1 MKPLKPA
8 CLLAFALA
16 LLPLAPVSVQALPSD
31 REQPIHIQS
40 DTAERD
46 EKQGITTYR
55 GDVQMD
61 QGTLRIKA
69 DKVVIHS
76 VDNQVSVI
84 VATGKPA
91 RYKQTPELNKPE
103 VKASGNTIE
112 YLVSEEKLHLIKN
125 ASLVQNDGTTMTGER
140 INYDMKDAVVKAAGQ
155 TSSTRPKRIHMV
167 IPPKSERQ
175 KANGE

>member
-1 MKPLKPA
+1 MKPLKS
-8 CLLAFALA
+8 CLVA
-16 LLPLAPVSVQALPSD
+16 LLFTLSPLAIVSLQALPSD
-31 REQPIHIQS
+31 RDQPIHIQS
-40 DTAERD
+40 DSAERN

-76 VDNQVSVI
+76 LDNQVSMI

-91 RYKQTPELNKPE
+91 RYNQTPEIDKPA
-103 VKASGNTIE
+103 VKASGDTIK
-112 YLVSEEKLHLIKN
+112 YLVTEEKLQLIKN
-125 ASLVQNDGTTMTGER
+125 ASLEQNDGTTMTGER

-155 TSSTRPKRIHMV
+155 TNSTRAKRIHMV

-175 KANGE
+175 KAIGE

>member
-8 CLLAFALA
+8 YLTALLSA
-16 LLPLAPVSVQALPSD
+16 LLPFAAAPLQALPSD
-31 REQPIHIQS
+31 RDQPIHIQS
-40 DTAERD
+40 DSAERN
-46 EKQGITTYR
+46 EKKGITTYR

-61 QGTLRIKA
+61 QGTLRIEA

-76 VDNQVSVI
+76 LDNQVSMI

-91 RYKQTPELNKPE
+91 HYHQTPEVNKPA
-103 VKASGNTIE
+103 VKASGNTIK
-112 YLVSEEKLHLIKN
+112 YMVTEEKLQLIKN

-155 TSSTRPKRIHMV
+155 TNSKRIHMV

-175 KANGE
+175 KASGE